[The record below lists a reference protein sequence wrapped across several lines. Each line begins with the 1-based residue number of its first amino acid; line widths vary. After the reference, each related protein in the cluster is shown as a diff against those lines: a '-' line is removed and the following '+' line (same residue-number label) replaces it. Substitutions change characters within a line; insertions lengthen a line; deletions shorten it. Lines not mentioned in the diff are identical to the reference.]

1 MGKLE
6 GKVAIVT
13 GAGSPLGLGRAYAL
27 ALAKEGCSVVVN
39 DINESAEN
47 VAKEITDAGGKAVA
61 AIAKVGTRAVG
72 EKLVQTAVNEF
83 GRIDI
88 VINNAGI
95 VSFAKV
101 EDLDEDRWDEV
112 FNVHVKGTAFCTSP
126 AVKWMITNKVKGK
139 IINVTSTAGM
149 YGEVSGGSDYCGAKA
164 AIIGMTKTHSREL
177 AEHGICVNAIA
188 PGALT
193 MDIAKMPPSFK
204 EVADK
209 MTATSVVQRVGR
221 PEDVTPLI
229 TFLAS
234 DDASYI
240 TGQIIVATGN
250 SGVI

>member
-1 MGKLE
+1 M
-6 GKVAIVT
+6 T

-39 DINESAEN
+39 DINDSADQ
-47 VAKEITDAGGKAVA
+47 VANEITDAGGKAVA
-61 AIAKVGTRAVG
+61 AVAKIGTRSAG
-72 EKLVQTAVNEF
+72 EMLVNTAVEAF

-88 VINNAGI
+88 LVNNAGI

-101 EDLDEDRWDEV
+101 AELDEARWDEV

-126 AVKWMITNKVKGK
+126 AVKWMIDNQVKGK

-149 YGEVSGGSDYCGAKA
+149 YGEPSGGSDYCGAKA

-193 MDIAKMPPSFK
+193 MDITKMPPAFK

-221 PEDVTPLI
+221 PDDVTPLI

-240 TGQIIVATGN
+240 TGQIIAATGN
-250 SGVI
+250 SGVV